1 MLRRD
6 PYRTLEMPL
15 FTDAELDPVMPR
27 AELARAEPELRN
39 ALLTQQ
45 EALRERADRA
55 VMVVVAGI
63 DGAGKGSAI
72 NLLNEWMDPR
82 GIRTMAYGPPT
93 DEELRRPPMWRYW
106 AELPARGSIG
116 IVFGSWYSDLF
127 KEASRKRPDVR
138 RVARLTDDITR
149 FESML
154 ASEGVQL
161 VKLWYHLSRDAQR
174 RRCDELESHPDTAW
188 RVSDADREVARK
200 FKRLRAGAD
209 AVVSTTD
216 FPFARWT
223 IVPSADES
231 MRTFV
236 TATAVRDALLRKH
249 VAPVAATPKLDTAP
263 DRFEG
268 ADYNRRMEKP
278 EYEAALAHWQ
288 GRLARAVHHPE
299 FASRSLAL
307 VFEGSDAAGKG
318 GAIRRLTHALDVRQM
333 RIMAIAAPGPEELA
347 RPYLWRFWRD
357 VPTTGR
363 IAIFDRSWYGRVLV
377 ERVEGFA
384 RPAEWKRAYDE
395 IRDFEDQLTEHGTI
409 VVKCWLAITKEEQ
422 LERFRERESV
432 AFKRYKITP
441 DDWRNRRKW
450 TAYRRAAN
458 DMFAQTDIDAAP
470 WVLIASDDKRFARVE
485 VVKTIALAV
494 EEALGIDPD

>member
-1 MLRRD
+1 V
-6 PYRTLEMPL
+6 
-15 FTDAELDPVMPR
+15 FADAELDPVMPR
-27 AELARAEPELRN
+27 DDLERLEPELRN
-39 ALLTQQ
+39 ALLSLQ
-45 EALRERADRA
+45 EELHERADRA
-55 VMVVVAGI
+55 VLVVVAGV

-72 NLLNEWMDPR
+72 NLLSEWMDPR
-82 GIRTMAYGPPT
+82 GIRTLAFGAPT
-93 DEELRRPPMWRYW
+93 EEESRHPPMWRYW
-106 AELPARGSIG
+106 AELPARGSLG
-116 IVFGSWYSDLF
+116 IVFGSWYADF
-127 KEASRKRPDVR
+127 FREAARKKPDRKRL
-138 RVARLTDDITR
+138 ARLSEDIAR

-174 RRCDELESHPDTAW
+174 RRCEELEAHPDTAW
-188 RVSDADREVARK
+188 RVSDSDRDVSRK
-200 FKRLRAGAD
+200 FKRLRAAAD
-209 AVVSTTD
+209 TVVQATD
-216 FPFARWT
+216 FPYARWT

-231 MRTFV
+231 MRTYA
-236 TATAVRDALLRKH
+236 TAIAVRDAMRRRHLS
-249 VAPVAATPKLDTAP
+249 PVAQPPKLDPSP
-263 DRFEG
+263 DRFDDL
-268 ADYNRRMEKP
+268 DYTRKLEKDD
-278 EYEAALAHWQ
+278 YEAALAHWQ
-288 GRLARAVHHPE
+288 GRLARAVHDPA

-333 RIMAIAAPGPEELA
+333 RIMAIAAPSAEDLS

-363 IAIFDRSWYGRVLV
+363 VAIFDRSWYGRVLV

-384 RPAEWKRAYDE
+384 KPAEWKRAYDE
-395 IRDFEDQLTEHGTI
+395 IRDFEEQLVEHGTI

-432 AFKRYKITP
+432 PFKRYKITA

-458 DMFAQTDIDAAP
+458 DMFAQTDTQAAP
-470 WVLIASDDKRFARVE
+470 WALIASDDKRFARVE
-485 VVKTIALAV
+485 VVKAIALAV
-494 EEALGIDPD
+494 EQALGIKQKKD

>member
-1 MLRRD
+1 M
-6 PYRTLEMPL
+6 

-27 AELARAEPELRN
+27 ADLERAEPELRN
-39 ALLTQQ
+39 DLLTLQ

-55 VMVVVAGI
+55 VVVVVAGI
-63 DGAGKGSAI
+63 DGAGKGSSI

-82 GIRTMAYGPPT
+82 GIRTMAFGAPT
-93 DEELRRPPMWRYW
+93 DEESRHPPMWRYW

-116 IVFGSWYSDLF
+116 IVFGSWYTALF
-127 KEASRKRPDVR
+127 METVRKRPNAR
-138 RVARLTDDITR
+138 RIAQLTDDISR
-149 FESML
+149 FEAML
-154 ASEGVQL
+154 ANEGVQV

-174 RRCDELESHPDTAW
+174 KRCEELESHPDTAW
-188 RVSDADREVARK
+188 RVSDADRKVAKK
-200 FKRLRAGAD
+200 FKRLRAGAET
-209 AVVSTTD
+209 VVTSTD
-216 FPFARWT
+216 FPHARWT
-223 IVPSADES
+223 IVPSADAS

-236 TATAVRDALLRKH
+236 TATTVRDALRQDH
-249 VAPVAATPKLDTAP
+249 VRPVGNTPALGKAP
-263 DRFEG
+263 DRFVG
-268 ADYNRRMEKP
+268 LDYTRRMDKDT
-278 EYEAALAHWQ
+278 YEAALAHWQ
-288 GRLARAVHHPE
+288 GRLARAVHHRK

-307 VFEGSDAAGKG
+307 VFEGSDAPGKG
-318 GAIRRLTHALDVRQM
+318 GAIRRLTNALDVRQT
-333 RIMAIAAPGPEELA
+333 RIMAIAAPGPDALA

-363 IAIFDRSWYGRVLV
+363 IAVFDRSWYGRVLV

-384 RPAEWKRAYDE
+384 QAAEWKRAYDE

-422 LERFRERESV
+422 LTRFREREST

-441 DDWRNRRKW
+441 DDWRNRAKW

-458 DMFAQTDIDAAP
+458 DMFAYTDSDASP

-494 EEALGIDPD
+494 EQALGIDRD

>member
-1 MLRRD
+1 M
-6 PYRTLEMPL
+6 
-15 FTDAELDPVMPR
+15 FTDAELDPTMSR
-27 AELARAEPELRN
+27 AELARVEPELRN
-39 ALLTQQ
+39 TLLSEQ
-45 EALRERADRA
+45 EVLGERADRA
-55 VMVVVAGI
+55 LLVVVAGI

-72 NLLNEWMDPR
+72 NLLSEWMDPR
-82 GIRTMAYGPPT
+82 GIRTLAFGPPT
-93 DEELRRPPMWRYW
+93 EEESRHPPMWRYW
-106 AELPARGSIG
+106 SELPARGSIG
-116 IVFGSWYSDLF
+116 IVFGSWYADLF
-127 KEASRKRPDVR
+127 KEASRKRPDAER
-138 RVARLTDDITR
+138 MAQLTDDIAR

-154 ASEGVQL
+154 ASEGVQV

-174 RRCDELESHPDTAW
+174 KRCEELEAHPDTAW
-188 RVSDADREVARK
+188 RVSDADREVAKK

-209 AVVSTTD
+209 TVVTATD

-223 IVPSADES
+223 IVPSADVS
-231 MRTFV
+231 MRTYV
-236 TATAVRDALLRKH
+236 TAVTVRDALRRQHLP
-249 VAPVAATPKLDTAP
+249 PVGKAPKLVPAA
-263 DRFEG
+263 DRFAD
-268 ADYNRRMEKP
+268 ADYDRLLEKN
-278 EYEAALAHWQ
+278 EYEAALTHWQ
-288 GRLARAVHHPE
+288 GRLARAVHHPD

-333 RIMAIAAPGPEELA
+333 RIMAIAAPGPEALA

-384 RPAEWKRAYDE
+384 KPMEWKRAYDE
-395 IRDFEDQLTEHGTI
+395 IRDFEEQLAEHGTI

-422 LERFRERESV
+422 LVRFRERESV
-432 AFKRYKITP
+432 PFKRYKITS

-458 DMFAQTDIDAAP
+458 DMFALTDSDAAP

-494 EEALGIDPD
+494 EQALGIEAD

>member
-1 MLRRD
+1 M
-6 PYRTLEMPL
+6 
-15 FTDAELDPVMPR
+15 FTDAELDPAMPR

-39 ALLTQQ
+39 ALLSQQ
-45 EALRERADRA
+45 DVMRERADRA
-55 VMVVVAGI
+55 LLVVVAGI

-82 GIRTMAYGPPT
+82 GIRTLAFGSPT
-93 DEELRRPPMWRYW
+93 EEESRHPPMWRYW
-106 AELPARGSIG
+106 SELPARGSIG
-116 IVFGSWYSDLF
+116 IVFGSWYGDLF
-127 KEASRKRPDVR
+127 KETSRKRPNAQ
-138 RVARLTDDITR
+138 RVAQLTEDITR

-188 RVSDADREVARK
+188 RVSAADREVGRK
-200 FKRLRAGAD
+200 FKRLRAGAET
-209 AVVSTTD
+209 AVTATD

-231 MRTFV
+231 MRTYA
-236 TATAVRDALLRKH
+236 TAVAVRDALRRQHLP
-249 VAPVAATPKLDTAP
+249 PVGKAPKLAPAP
-263 DRFEG
+263 DRFAD
-268 ADYNRRMEKP
+268 ADYDTRMEKN
-278 EYEAALAHWQ
+278 EYESALAHWQ
-288 GRLARAVHHPE
+288 GRVARAVHHPA
-299 FASRSLAL
+299 FAQRSLAL

-333 RIMAIAAPGPEELA
+333 RIMSIAAPSAEALS

-377 ERVEGFA
+377 ERVEGLA
-384 RPAEWKRAYDE
+384 SPGEWKRAYDE
-395 IRDFEDQLTEHGTI
+395 IRDFEAQLAEHGTI

-422 LERFRERESV
+422 LSRFRERESV
-432 AFKRYKITP
+432 PFKRYKITA

-458 DMFAQTDIDAAP
+458 DMFAQTDSAAAP

-494 EEALGIDPD
+494 EQALGIKGG

>member
-1 MLRRD
+1 V
-6 PYRTLEMPL
+6 
-15 FTDAELDPVMPR
+15 FTDAELDPAMPR
-27 AELARAEPELRN
+27 DELERAEPELRN
-39 ALLTQQ
+39 TLLSQQ
-45 EALRERADRA
+45 EVLRERADRA
-55 VMVVVAGI
+55 LLVVVAGI

-82 GIRTMAYGPPT
+82 GIRTAAFGPPT
-93 DEELRRPPMWRYW
+93 DEESRHPPMWRYW

-116 IVFGSWYSDLF
+116 IVFGSWYADLF
-127 KEASRKRPDVR
+127 KEAARKRPDAAKL
-138 RVARLTDDITR
+138 ARLTEDISR
-149 FESML
+149 FEAML

-174 RRCDELESHPDTAW
+174 RRCKELAAHPDTAW
-188 RVSDADREVARK
+188 RVSKADRDVGRK

-209 AVVSTTD
+209 TVVTATD

-223 IVPSADES
+223 VVPSADES
-231 MRTFV
+231 MRTY
-236 TATAVRDALLRKH
+236 ATAVAVREALRH
-249 VAPVAATPKLDTAP
+249 PHQPPVGQAPKLPSAP
-263 DRFEG
+263 DRF
-268 ADYNRRMEKP
+268 ADLDYSRVLEKDD
-278 EYEAALAHWQ
+278 YEDALAHWQ
-288 GRLARAVHHPE
+288 GRLARAVHHPD
-299 FASRSLAL
+299 FAWRSLAL

-333 RIMAIAAPGPEELA
+333 RIMAIAAPGPEALA

-384 RPAEWKRAYDE
+384 KPAEWKRAYDE
-395 IRDFEDQLTEHGTI
+395 IRDFEEQLAEHGTI

-422 LERFRERESV
+422 LLRFKERESV
-432 AFKRYKITP
+432 PFKRYKITA

-458 DMFAQTDIDAAP
+458 DMFALTDTEAAP
-470 WVLIASDDKRFARVE
+470 WALIASDDKRAARVE

-494 EEALGIDPD
+494 ERALGIDED

>member
-1 MLRRD
+1 
-6 PYRTLEMPL
+6 L

-27 AELARAEPELRN
+27 ADLERAEPELRN
-39 ALLTQQ
+39 DLLTLQ

-55 VMVVVAGI
+55 VLVVVAGI
-63 DGAGKGSAI
+63 DGAGKGSSI

-82 GIRTMAYGPPT
+82 GIRTMAFGAPT
-93 DEELRRPPMWRYW
+93 DEELRHPPMWRYW
-106 AELPARGSIG
+106 RELPARGSVG
-116 IVFGSWYSDLF
+116 VVFGSWYTALF
-127 KEASRKRPDVR
+127 METVRKKPNAR
-138 RVARLTDDITR
+138 RIARLTDDIAR
-149 FESML
+149 FETML
-154 ASEGVQL
+154 ANEGVQL

-174 RRCDELESHPDTAW
+174 RRCKELEAHPDTAW
-188 RVSDADREVARK
+188 RVSDADRKVAKK
-200 FKRLRAGAD
+200 FKRLRAGAET
-209 AVVSTTD
+209 VVATTD
-216 FPFARWT
+216 FPFARWKV
-223 IVPSADES
+223 VPSADDA

-236 TATAVRDALLRKH
+236 TAATVCDALKGEHLR
-249 VAPVAATPKLDTAP
+249 PVGLALPSLGPAP
-263 DRFEG
+263 DRFAG
-268 ADYNRRMEKP
+268 ADYTRRMAKDD
-278 EYEAALAHWQ
+278 YEAALAHWQ
-288 GRLARAVHHPE
+288 GRLARAVHSRA

-318 GAIRRLTHALDVRQM
+318 GAIRRLTNALDVRQM
-333 RIMAIAAPGPEELA
+333 RIMAIAAPGPDALA

-422 LERFRERESV
+422 LARFRERESV

-441 DDWRNRRKW
+441 DDWRNRGKW
-450 TAYRRAAN
+450 AAYRRAAN
-458 DMFAQTDIDAAP
+458 DMFAYTDSDAAP
-470 WVLIASDDKRFARVE
+470 WALIASDDKRFARVE

-494 EEALGIDPD
+494 EQALGIDAD